1 VPPPATAVAAGD
13 ARAGHLPSTGY
24 AGVVEGPGMTGV
36 IDARARQVGVSYA
49 EMAKTHL
56 GRVIGGDGNVEA
68 L

>member
-1 VPPPATAVAAGD
+1 
-13 ARAGHLPSTGY
+13 
-24 AGVVEGPGMTGV
+24 MTGV

-49 EMAKTHL
+49 EMAETHL